1 MKDLYVIRSNICLM
15 LTIIQTMNKV
25 LIVDASES
33 DCRLMSGLL
42 VKHGY
47 EPIAVESMEAAK
59 EEVAKL
65 PPGAVVVTAM
75 KFAHGT
81 AQELVSWQKHE
92 GYKFPVVAVVD
103 NLNPLEIADVMKD
116 GGAVDIIQ
124 RPAID
129 KQLTETVR
137 KYIKEVDPASPDH
150 KLIHRPSKEFE
161 RIEREITRIASTE
174 ANVIIL
180 GESGMGK
187 EQIAREIF
195 NQSNRTDKPLIIIEA
210 GGAALVGEHNPGSEK
225 SEMYNR
231 IVGYFKKA
239 AGGTIILK
247 NVHLLNFDKQSV
259 ILHILSEEHPDV
271 RVICTAEPELLE
283 LVSNKTFRSNL
294 FFNLREIDI
303 TVNPLRKVTED
314 IQPIA
319 EFYLTQYAEE
329 HHQPVKRFDASAIK
343 MLKHHNWPGNIREL
357 KNVIQLAAGNVSGEV
372 ITSSHLSISRSSPEV
387 SDSLLLRDP
396 KAEKQRIVEALTKS
410 DGIISQAAKL
420 LGVSRITLANK
431 MKIYGL
437 K

>member
-1 MKDLYVIRSNICLM
+1 
-15 LTIIQTMNKV
+15 MNKV
-25 LIVDASES
+25 LIVDASSS
-33 DCRLMSGLL
+33 DSRIMAGLL
-42 VKHGY
+42 TKAGY
-47 EPIAVESMEAAK
+47 SPVVTENFDAAK
-59 EEVAKL
+59 EAVAQL

>member
-1 MKDLYVIRSNICLM
+1 
-15 LTIIQTMNKV
+15 MNKV
-25 LIVDASES
+25 IIVDASET
-33 DCRLMSGLL
+33 DRRLMSGLL
-42 VKHGY
+42 TRAAY
-47 EPIAVESMEAAK
+47 EPITADSMEAAK